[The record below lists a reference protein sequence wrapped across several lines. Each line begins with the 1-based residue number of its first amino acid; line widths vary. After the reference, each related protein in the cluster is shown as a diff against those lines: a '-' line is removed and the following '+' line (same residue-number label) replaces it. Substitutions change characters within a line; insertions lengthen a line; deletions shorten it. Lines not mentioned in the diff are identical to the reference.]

1 MRVTTDYIER
11 KFKEFN
17 SLMFGGKLKL
27 PVIRLS
33 KARSFLG
40 QVKRIPK
47 TRFFGLYICF
57 EYQLVISNRVVF
69 SEQQLEDTIIHEM
82 IHYYILSKDIADTS
96 PHGKVFQKMMKEIN
110 EKYGRHV
117 SVCYRPSDEDW
128 DADRTIRA
136 HFLCVVNFHDGR
148 VGVCPPAK
156 TRVLKLWDEILDH
169 PKVKDTRWYV
179 TYNPYFNRYRRVLS
193 AKIYIV
199 PKEELDANIVGAIPL
214 LRDGNVLRRQ
224 RIKNVSSA
232 NTK

>member
-1 MRVTTDYIER
+1 MQVTTDYIER

-27 PVIRLS
+27 PVIRLC

-40 QVKRIPK
+40 ELRRVPK
-47 TRFFGLYICF
+47 TRFFGLYIYY
-57 EYQLVISNRVVF
+57 EYQLTVSTRMAF

-82 IHYYILSKDIADTS
+82 IHYYIMSKDIADTS
-96 PHGKVFQKMMKEIN
+96 SHGKVFQKMMKEIN

-117 SVCYRPSDEDW
+117 SVRYTPSDEEW
-128 DADRTIRA
+128 DADMTRRA
-136 HFLCVVNFHDGR
+136 HFLCAVNFHDGR
-148 VGVCPPAK
+148 VGVCLPAK
-156 TRVLKLWDEILDH
+156 TRILKLWDEIPDH
-169 PKVKDTRWYV
+169 PKVKDARWYV

-214 LRDGNVLRRQ
+214 VRDGNVIRRQ
-224 RIKNVSSA
+224 RTRNVSL
-232 NTK
+232 